1 MKKRNVYILLCI
13 ASLCIG
19 GGLYVIFRPNTYVTD
34 FARNLLPVSEALFSK
49 LESINCDFIKYYL
62 PDFVWAFSL
71 NCGLNAIFNTKK
83 AVFINGGVVF
93 GIGALWELAQYVGI
107 TSGTGDLI
115 DAAMYTLAVLTI
127 LILELIGYKKNKR

>member
-19 GGLYVIFRPNTYVTD
+19 GGLYVIFRPNTYITD
-34 FARNLLPVSEALFSK
+34 FVRNLLPVNENLFYK
-49 LESINCDFIKYYL
+49 LEGIDCDFIKYYL
-62 PDFVWAFSL
+62 PDFIWALSL

-83 AVFINGGVVF
+83 SLLINGGIVF
-93 GIGALWELAQYVGI
+93 GISALWELAQYVGI

-115 DAAMYTLAVLTI
+115 DVAMYLAAVVTVVI
-127 LILELIGYKKNKR
+127 INALIKGKEK

>member
-19 GGLYVIFRPNTYVTD
+19 GGLYVIFRPNTYITD
-34 FARNLLPVSEALFSK
+34 FVRSLLPVSGALFLK
-49 LESINCDFIKYYL
+49 AESINCDLVKYYL
-62 PDFVWAFSL
+62 PDFIWAFSL

-83 AVFINGGVVF
+83 SVFINGGVVF
-93 GIGALWELAQYVGI
+93 GISALWELAQYVGI

-115 DAAMYTLAVLTI
+115 DVAMYLAALVTVVI
-127 LILELIGYKKNKR
+127 INALIKGKEK